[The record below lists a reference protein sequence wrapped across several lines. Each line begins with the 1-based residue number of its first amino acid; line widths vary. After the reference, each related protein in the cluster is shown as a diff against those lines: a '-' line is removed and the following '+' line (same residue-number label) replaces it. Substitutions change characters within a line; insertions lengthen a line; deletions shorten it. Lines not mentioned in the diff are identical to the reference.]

1 MIDNKK
7 QIPFSDKISKIFKNN
22 LKVIIFLVLS
32 LILIFIFLQYSL
44 YQKEN
49 KVLKIS
55 LLYDQAKTND
65 NLNEFE
71 EKMNLIAKENGIFG
85 ILASLD
91 LIKNSLNNNEY
102 NYAYNQYLK
111 LLKSNDTNRIYNSI
125 IALHASYNLIDYV
138 SSDNV
143 SNLLSFVDE
152 SSISFVGYK
161 NEVEYLLS
169 IKNNNI
175 NISQEILHQIL
186 NNESISE
193 AIKERVRKINEFE
206 KYK

>member
-1 MIDNKK
+1 MINNKK
-7 QIPFSDKISKIFKNN
+7 QITFTDKISLIFKKN

-32 LILIFIFLQYSL
+32 LLVIIIFFQYSL
-44 YQKEN
+44 YKKEN

-55 LLYDQAKTND
+55 ILYDQAKTTV
-65 NLNEFE
+65 NLNDFE

-91 LIKNSLNNNEY
+91 LIKKSLSNNDY
-102 NYAYNQYLK
+102 NYAYNVYLK
-111 LLKSNDTNRIYNSI
+111 LLKSKDSNRIYNSI
-125 IALHASYNLIDYV
+125 IALHGSYNLIDNV
-138 SSDNV
+138 SSDKV

-152 SSISFVGYK
+152 SSISFMGYK

-169 IKNNNI
+169 IKNNNL
-175 NISQEILHQIL
+175 NKSEELSHQIL

>member
-91 LIKNSLNNNEY
+91 LIKKSLSNNDY
-102 NYAYNQYLK
+102 NYAYNKYLQ
-111 LLKSNDTNRIYNSI
+111 LLKSEVSNRIYNSI
-125 IALHASYNLIDYV
+125 IALHGSYNLIDYV